1 MASSVIRTAY
11 AVYAPE
17 LVLSCLLSAR
27 LFCGYTIL
35 EPFTDLTFPKENIL
49 PEEKKNSWIHGK
61 NFEYERLSISACEH
75 ARVL

>member
-49 PEEKKNSWIHGK
+49 PEEKKKFLDSWKKFRVREAQH
-61 NFEYERLSISACEH
+61 LSM
-75 ARVL
+75 